1 MYLVLSTS
9 ASGNTIPATFS
20 GSAGPISLAP
30 MPGQT
35 TANTA
40 IEALTA
46 QVTFT
51 PTVSAPQTFTL
62 TINSTDI
69 PPGLATKVNGKTV
82 LDSAKV
88 GDILLVLNYSI
99 E

>member
-1 MYLVLSTS
+1 MYVVLSVP

-20 GSAGPISLAP
+20 GSVNPISLAP

-35 TANTA
+35 TSNTA

-51 PTVSAPQTFTL
+51 PAVSAPQTFTL
-62 TINSTDI
+62 TINSSDI
-69 PPGLATKVNGKTV
+69 PPGLATKVNGQTV
-82 LDSAKV
+82 LDPTKV
-88 GDILLVLNYSI
+88 EDILLVLNYSI
-99 E
+99 V

>member
-1 MYLVLSTS
+1 
-9 ASGNTIPATFS
+9 
-20 GSAGPISLAP
+20 
-30 MPGQT
+30 MPGET

-69 PPGLATKVNGKTV
+69 PPGLATKASGQTI
-82 LDSAKV
+82 LDPTKV
-88 GDILLVLNYSI
+88 GDVLLVLNYSI